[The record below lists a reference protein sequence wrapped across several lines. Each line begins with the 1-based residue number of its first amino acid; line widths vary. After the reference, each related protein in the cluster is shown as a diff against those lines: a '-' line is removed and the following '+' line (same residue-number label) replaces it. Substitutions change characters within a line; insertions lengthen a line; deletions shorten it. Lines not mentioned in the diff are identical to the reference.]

1 MFIIYFDYWLLIRIS
16 LIISAIRNELK
27 DNLVERVQINNKL
40 EGLLQQYKHTIK
52 LPNNGM
58 NRICIFGK

>member
-1 MFIIYFDYWLLIRIS
+1 MSIIRIS
-16 LIISAIRNELK
+16 LITFAIPNELK
-27 DNLVERVQINNKL
+27 DNLVERVQINNKW

>member
-1 MFIIYFDYWLLIRIS
+1 MFKIHFDLS
-16 LIISAIRNELK
+16 LITFAIPNELE
-27 DNLVERVQINNKL
+27 DNLVERVQINNKW
-40 EGLLQQYKHTIK
+40 EGLLQQYKCTIK

>member
-40 EGLLQQYKHTIK
+40 GGLLQQYKYTIK

>member
-40 EGLLQQYKHTIK
+40 EGLLQQYKYTIK

>member
-1 MFIIYFDYWLLIRIS
+1 MFIIYFEYWLLIRIS

-40 EGLLQQYKHTIK
+40 EGLLQQYKYTIK